1 MAGGVEPYLV
11 GEAAGG
17 ADGES
22 VVVLGLFAD
31 EDGCGGEGVGAERL
45 RRARRAKRV
54 AKERGVRDVRDIV
67 RVGSTC
73 TFLTFLEGAWDF
85 GPLTFLGPRGW
96 GVVGRS
102 SRPRKTAADTIDSS
116 EEGGEEEECD

>member
-45 RRARRAKRV
+45 RRARRAKS
-54 AKERGVRDVRDIV
+54 AT
-67 RVGSTC
+67 S
-73 TFLTFLEGAWDF
+73 
-85 GPLTFLGPRGW
+85 
-96 GVVGRS
+96 
-102 SRPRKTAADTIDSS
+102 
-116 EEGGEEEECD
+116 EECDERSESQTSGAFVMLETSLGLAVHAPFSPFWRELGTSDP